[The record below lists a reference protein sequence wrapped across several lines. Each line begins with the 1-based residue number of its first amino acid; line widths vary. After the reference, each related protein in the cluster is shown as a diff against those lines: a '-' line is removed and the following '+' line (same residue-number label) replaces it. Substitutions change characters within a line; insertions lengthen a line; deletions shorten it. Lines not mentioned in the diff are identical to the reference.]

1 MEWKLK
7 CHKKIKL
14 YVLLIKKRFI
24 YLFIALNMQIFLFQN
39 NFYVLFINRINDK
52 NYFEL
57 KILVNENLFFGTLF

>member
-1 MEWKLK
+1 MEIKMSQK
-7 CHKKIKL
+7 NKL

-52 NYFEL
+52 NHFEL
-57 KILVNENLFFGTLF
+57 KILVNENLLF